1 MIKISV
7 PATCANIGPG
17 FDVFGMALD
26 FYNYIWID
34 EGDGFSLDIE
44 GEGRALLPKDKTN
57 LMIKSLSSVY
67 KGNID
72 KLSVRFQNN
81 IPLARGLGSS
91 ATAIVGGLFAGNELS
106 GRPYSKEELLNMA
119 IEIEGHPDNVTPA
132 VLGGFTLSYRMGN
145 EIRSVKIVPPDFDI
159 YLVIPNYELETEKMR
174 KALPDTYKRE
184 DVVFN
189 VAHASL
195 VTIAFLNGDFSLLK
209 EALSDRIHEPYRG
222 KYIKGYFKL
231 RERVLKNNEGVCVI
245 SGSGPTI
252 SCFSEREDM
261 KNRLEIY
268 MDELGMEARVVKTR
282 PSTEGVKVEKI
293 I

>member
-1 MIKISV
+1 MIKVSI

-34 EGDGFSLDIE
+34 ERDKFSLEIE
-44 GEGRALLPKDKTN
+44 GEGRDLLPEDKTN

-72 KLSVRFQNN
+72 KLSIRFQNN

-106 GRPYSKEELLNMA
+106 GRPYSREELLDMA

-132 VLGGFTLSYRMGN
+132 VLGGFTISYRVDN
-145 EIRSVKIVPPDFDI
+145 EIRSVKIIPPDFNI
-159 YLVIPNYELETEKMR
+159 YLVIPDYELETEKMR
-174 KALPDTYKRE
+174 KALPDLYKRE

-195 VTIAFLNGDFSLLK
+195 VTIAFLNGDFSLLQ
-209 EALSDRIHEPYRG
+209 EALLDRVHEPYRG
-222 KYIKGYFKL
+222 KYIKGYFEL
-231 RERVLKNNEGVCVI
+231 RDRVLKNDEGVCVI

-252 SCFSEREDM
+252 SCFSEKEDM
-261 KNRLEIY
+261 KDRLEMY
-268 MDELGMEARVVKTR
+268 VNELGIGGRIIKTR
-282 PSTEGVKVEKI
+282 PSIEGVRVEKTI
-293 I
+293 